1 MGGTMTTRDDITQ
14 LMMLDGKHALVTGA
28 GTGIGEGIAEVL
40 AAAGAHVTVADRDG
54 DGAKRVAANIGGT
67 AAQVDLTKED
77 EVLSLVNAMPQV
89 DIVVN
94 NAGSYFDVGPILD
107 QSIESWRRAMDNN
120 LTTCYLVSRAAA
132 RRMIDAGNGGS
143 MVNISSVDGLLPCM
157 GTGYDTAKAAVI
169 QFSRSLAVDLAPH
182 NIRVNNIAPGHIM
195 VETLR
200 KMRAG
205 EIPALWPAK
214 HEKTGLMNDLTKM
227 RSANVPLGH
236 SGEPSDIANAT
247 LFLVSAAATYIT
259 GVTLPVDGGWLLI

>member
-1 MGGTMTTRDDITQ
+1 MTTNNDISQ
-14 LMMLDGKHALVTGA
+14 LLSLKGKHAVVTGSA
-28 GTGIGEGIAEVL
+28 TGIGEGIAEIF
-40 AAAGAHVTVADRDG
+40 AAAGAMVTVADRDG
-54 DGAKRVAANIGGT
+54 VGAQRVASAIGGR
-67 AAQVDLTKED
+67 AVQVDLTNEK
-77 EVLSLVNAMPQV
+77 EVLDLINGMAQV

-143 MVNISSVDGLLPCM
+143 IVNISSVDGLLPCM

-200 KMRAG
+200 KMKDG
-205 EIPALWPAK
+205 EIPALWPQK
-214 HEKTGLMNDLTKM
+214 HEKTGLMNDLTKA
-227 RSANVPLGH
+227 RSANIPLGH
-236 SGEPSDIANAT
+236 SGVPSDIGNAA
-247 LFLVSAAATYIT
+247 LFLASDAATYIT
-259 GVTLPVDGGWLLI
+259 GVTLPVDGGWLLV